1 VPVILTADAG
11 GEYAAIIPFHAF
23 ARLQVVVDGARSA
36 EAVFVGASFPH
47 ATIEAPINAD
57 GQLDILA
64 PAGRHPVY
72 IRRHPVA
79 LQWLTV
85 EADVEDAGTVRLVL

>member
-1 VPVILTADAG
+1 M
-11 GEYAAIIPFHAF
+11 
-23 ARLQVVVDGARSA
+23 
-36 EAVFVGASFPH
+36 GASFPH

-64 PAGRHPVY
+64 PEGRHPVY

-85 EADVEDAGTVRLVL
+85 EADVEDAETVRLLL